1 MAKQASRKKT
11 GGRDVST
18 RRQGS
23 RGGRN
28 ARQASRSPIGL
39 DDEPIHPAPGPNVH
53 GANTGAGH
61 SGGQAVPGRLFSI
74 PKDEPGRL
82 FNIPKEEPGRLFN
95 IPKEEPA
102 DAILPIATHAASG
115 RNVHGP
121 RTDAGGSGEPIAP
134 GKFFNIPKEEDVEM
148 AVLIAGPERARSASV
163 APRLFGIPMEVDSDV
178 GTDEKVPVES
188 ALATVRRG
196 GSLFGIPTED
206 EIPDMDPLVAKMLAT
221 TLASRAGSSVARSE
235 SPQERV
241 PAKVDGRAHS
251 RKLFNIP
258 MEIADETATDDHE
271 GSLPPGPPSR
281 GTDEPADAQKIQA
294 DEPAGRGARAA
305 SCDSDVVITGY
316 TPAPL
321 THASNDSDIEITD
334 GRPDNRSTSSGRHAD
349 GKALRVPA
357 FPEFSGYQKSAPP
370 LDGVAAS
377 PGSGSNV
384 LGGVSPSTGEEEGT
398 RKDKGKSR
406 ELPAEPDR
414 MVPANI
420 TSTLAPHH
428 EQDDAFFTF
437 APTAT
442 NAFNPAPE
450 THGGLTGA
458 MSSRVLELAAE
469 RAAVMAHIDS
479 LLALQRANNQNRAA
493 VAWVKEWYREAS
505 GSR

>member
-39 DDEPIHPAPGPNVH
+39 DDEWR
-53 GANTGAGH
+53 AGC
-61 SGGQAVPGRLFSI
+61 PGRLFSI

-134 GKFFNIPKEEDVEM
+134 GKLFNIPKEEDVEM
-148 AVLIAGPERARSASV
+148 AVPIAGPERARSASV

-178 GTDEKVPVES
+178 GTDEKVPVKS

-241 PAKVDGRAHS
+241 PAEVDGRAHS

-258 MEIADETATDDHE
+258 MEIADEKLTA
-271 GSLPPGPPSR
+271 GRPPPTIMRGPSAGPAEQ

-334 GRPDNRSTSSGRHAD
+334 GRPDNRSTSSGRRAD
-349 GKALRVPA
+349 GKALRAPA

-370 LDGVAAS
+370 LGRGCGI

-414 MVPANI
+414 IVPANI

>member
-1 MAKQASRKKT
+1 M
-11 GGRDVST
+11 
-18 RRQGS
+18 
-23 RGGRN
+23 
-28 ARQASRSPIGL
+28 SRS
-39 DDEPIHPAPGPNVH
+39 
-53 GANTGAGH
+53 NTGAGH

-74 PKDEPGRL
+74 PKEEPGRL

-102 DAILPIATHAASG
+102 DAILHPAEC
-115 RNVHGP
+115 HGP

-134 GKFFNIPKEEDVEM
+134 GKLFNIPKEEDVEM
-148 AVLIAGPERARSASV
+148 AVPIAGPERARSASV

-241 PAKVDGRAHS
+241 PAEVDGRAHS

-258 MEIADETATDDHE
+258 MEIADEGIRKAHRWARSSANLGGCHRLGGVTSA
-271 GSLPPGPPSR
+271 L
-281 GTDEPADAQKIQA
+281 
-294 DEPAGRGARAA
+294 GRG
-305 SCDSDVVITGY
+305 CGI
-316 TPAPL
+316 
-321 THASNDSDIEITD
+321 
-334 GRPDNRSTSSGRHAD
+334 
-349 GKALRVPA
+349 
-357 FPEFSGYQKSAPP
+357 
-370 LDGVAAS
+370 